1 MLDHFLVIYETF
13 SGNSKLLME
22 EEKFRK
28 NGKKKYEQITDKMLQ
43 VFHKLSALV
52 TQNSTTATS
61 PTAAGVGAGGIDIKI
76 DFTQLSP
83 SGQALLK
90 DKKFKEKIELM
101 HLKVSAN

>member
-1 MLDHFLVIYETF
+1 
-13 SGNSKLLME
+13 ME

-28 NGKKKYEQITDKMLQ
+28 SGKKKYEQITDKMLQ
-43 VFHKLSALV
+43 VFQKLSALLNQAPV
-52 TQNSTTATS
+52 TS
-61 PTAAGVGAGGIDIKI
+61 PTAAGAGSGGIEIKI
-76 DFTQLSP
+76 DFTQLSA

>member
-1 MLDHFLVIYETF
+1 MYTDYGYGTV
-13 SGNSKLLME
+13 GNSKLLME

-43 VFHKLSALV
+43 VYQKLISLN
-52 TQNSTTATS
+52 QNTSTS
-61 PTAAGVGAGGIDIKI
+61 GGIDIKI
-76 DFTQLSP
+76 DHTQLSS

>member
-1 MLDHFLVIYETF
+1 
-13 SGNSKLLME
+13 ME

-43 VFHKLSALV
+43 VFQKLSSLLS
-52 TQNSTTATS
+52 QNSSVTS
-61 PTAAGVGAGGIDIKI
+61 PTATSAAAGIDIKI
-76 DFTQLSP
+76 DFSQLSP